1 MKGVV
6 VDEQTTPQ
14 MPVPEQ
20 APYPPTQSYIPQ
32 AQAAAPAYTSQFP
45 SQSPFA
51 NEELT
56 GAEKAYV
63 IILTIFGNI
72 LIPITCWFCW
82 RNIAPTKAKK
92 ALILGIIVAVVMV
105 ILSCVMAVAF
115 WVMFAANL
123 GSMMNY

>member
-1 MKGVV
+1 M
-6 VDEQTTPQ
+6 DEQVTPPTPQ
-14 MPVPEQ
+14 PEQ
-20 APYPPTQSYIPQ
+20 APYQPAQNYIPY
-32 AQAAAPAYTSQFP
+32 AQAAAPAYTPQYSTQT
-45 SQSPFA
+45 PFA
-51 NEELT
+51 NEGLT

-92 ALILGIIVAVVMV
+92 ALILGIIVAVIMV

-115 WVMFAANL
+115 WVMFAASY
-123 GSMMNY
+123 GSMLSY